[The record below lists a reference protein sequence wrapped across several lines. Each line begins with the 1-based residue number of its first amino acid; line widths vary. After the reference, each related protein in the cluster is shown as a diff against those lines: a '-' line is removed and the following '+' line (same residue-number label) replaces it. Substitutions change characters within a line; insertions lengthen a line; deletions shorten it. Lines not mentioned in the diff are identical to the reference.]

1 MTIPRLIYG
10 FLSQSTDPYNI
21 KIPWQISNQDGMF
34 RMNYSLQDS
43 IIDNLKTWAKTN
55 WGDRPMR
62 FRFGLDTKRAI
73 FEQEDISRDIVEN
86 NAREQLAKYFPYL
99 NIINLQ
105 VLTSKE
111 ADLPDNTIR
120 FLLEASY
127 KDDQDK
133 KIVISEDIGI

>member
-43 IIDNLKTWAKTN
+43 IVDNLKTWAKTN